1 MRDMV
6 LNIVLGLLTS
16 AIGAGAGWL
25 AQSLRR
31 RRRLERTRAFFGMPV
46 GTECLL
52 VVNRHSGSPKATS
65 VHRDDVSALMELAVL
80 VNACGARPEVVAHDE
95 VRQGL
100 GNKAEFC
107 LGGPS
112 SNERTVAHLNWRL
125 PGVRFS
131 YLSGTPGAI
140 LVGDREFVLERSTE
154 DVPGHSYVLLARLD
168 TGSGGRPVFLIAG
181 QVAIANHA
189 AVRHLL
195 ANQRELMGRYGTH
208 GTFALMLRVVNPVKY
223 GPDVVELVA
232 DVTTA
237 ATAPPAAAPV
247 PAPTPAPA
255 STPVPG
261 SGSTA

>member
-1 MRDMV
+1 MRDML

-31 RRRLERTRAFFGMPV
+31 RRRLERSRAFFGMPA

-80 VNACGARPEVVAHDE
+80 VNACSARPEVVAHDE

-100 GNKAEFC
+100 GHKAEFC

-131 YLSGTPGAI
+131 YEPGILGAI
-140 LVGDREFVLERSTE
+140 LVGEQEFVLERSTE
-154 DVPGHSYVLLARLD
+154 ETPGHSYVLLARLD
-168 TGSGGRPVFLIAG
+168 TGGGGRPVFLIAG

-189 AVRHLL
+189 AVRYLV
-195 ANQRELMGRYGTH
+195 ANQRLLMGRH
-208 GTFALMLRVVNPVKY
+208 GAHGSFALMLRVVNPVKY

-232 DVTTA
+232 DVTAA
-237 ATAPPAAAPV
+237 ATAPPTAPAPRA
-247 PAPTPAPA
+247 PAPTP
-255 STPVPG
+255 VP
-261 SGSTA
+261 SPGSTA